1 MAGKIESRV
10 YRDNTA
16 CLQSQSALL
25 GIAGT
30 RSLVSASGGIE
41 IVRERN
47 ADVLCIGIRFLAHCE
62 TA

>member
-1 MAGKIESRV
+1 MYQISEMAGKIESRV

-25 GIAGT
+25 GIAGS

-47 ADVLCIGIRFLAHCE
+47 ADVLCIGVASL
-62 TA
+62 

>member
-1 MAGKIESRV
+1 VYQISEMAGKIESRV
-10 YRDNTA
+10 YQGNTFT
-16 CLQSQSALL
+16 LQSQSALL

-47 ADVLCIGIRFLAHCE
+47 ADVLCIGVASL
-62 TA
+62 

>member
-1 MAGKIESRV
+1 MYQISEMAEKVESRV
-10 YRDNTA
+10 YQDNTA
-16 CLQSQSALL
+16 CLQSQSVLL

-47 ADVLCIGIRFLAHCE
+47 ADVLRIGVASL
-62 TA
+62 